1 MSRTGAVLMAEFA
14 SADELLTC
22 GRELRRRG
30 YQRLDAFMPYPLHE
44 AEEAFGLTRSR
55 LPIAVLIAG
64 LTGSSLAYLF
74 QYWMAKVD
82 YDINVGG
89 RPSHAPLAFFPITF
103 EMGVLLASFTAL
115 IGLLVVCGLPR
126 LHHPVFEVEG
136 FERASIDRFW
146 VLVDERDPLFERGR
160 TEEELR
166 SFGALRVV
174 YQERAS

>member
-1 MSRTGAVLMAEFA
+1 MRRPGALIAEFA
-14 SADELLTC
+14 TADELVTA

-30 YQRLDAFMPYPLHE
+30 YRRLDAFTPYPLHD
-44 AEEAFGLTRSR
+44 AEEAFGLARSR
-55 LPIAVLIAG
+55 LPIAVVIVG
-64 LTGSSLAYLF
+64 LGAAALAYLF

-103 EMGVLLASFTAL
+103 EMGVLFASFTAV
-115 IGLLVVCGLPR
+115 IGLLLVCGLPR

-146 VLVDERDPLFERGR
+146 VLVEEGDAMFERGR

-166 SFGALRVV
+166 AFGALRIV
-174 YQERAS
+174 YQEGRP